1 MPESE
6 QIVQRIV
13 IKDEISP
20 GVVKITKVLEKL
32 DAAGKKVT
40 QTSTMMTTSVEKLNG
55 VLQQTTGASGEAAA
69 SLKGMVAE
77 MSGGAITVGGL
88 TVAMVGV
95 HAIMGAFKSIVGEV
109 KDAVV
114 DLWDIFKQ
122 GKQAEQVFTLRYGE
136 EGIAVLERIKAAAEA
151 SGVTMEQSTNVAMKM
166 AEAFK
171 YGTTAEELTK
181 VLLDLKAASPT
192 LELDKMTTSMEKLA
206 QKTYVG
212 KQSMMLFN
220 RQFGANG
227 GIQVGAK
234 EIAAV
239 TGEAMS
245 TVIQHMKK
253 GTVKATDYVKAL
265 RMVAEQQAGT
275 SQAGVAAIQKAN
287 VTLESQI
294 NIIESRWK
302 EFKRKLAKSI
312 FDSPALLQG
321 VKGLIAGFDKLTQNP
336 KVVQFFDTVGK
347 AIGNNLLDRIS
358 RLGDVMEV
366 VEKVIVKLIDA
377 WNWLHS
383 GSKAANATMK
393 AIELTFKGI
402 MYAVIGVAAVIAA
415 LAVGI
420 EVLLA
425 PFQAITLAA
434 FALIGAI
441 VRGVISLPGMIK
453 DAWSG
458 LVIWV
463 ENLGTR
469 ISTAFQ
475 NAIAPALEV
484 FKTLGLD
491 KIGVEM
497 MTGLAQGIDSAS
509 KFVEDAVLNVA
520 NKAVSTFKS
529 ALGIHSPSIVM
540 QGYGENV
547 SQGAAVGIAKGTP
560 EVDNAMDKMT
570 KSAVSSVRPA
580 EAAVGIAKGAPEVDN
595 AMDKMTKSAVSS
607 VRPAEA
613 AAAGAGAAKTI
624 NFEQTI
630 NFSGGQGGEKGQS
643 KEEIVGMVRK
653 ATLDVLRSEQS
664 MILLQ
669 G

>member
-40 QTSTMMTTSVEKLNG
+40 KTSTMMTTSVKKLNG
-55 VLQQTTGASGEAAA
+55 VLQQTTGASGKAAA

-77 MSGGAITVGGL
+77 MSGGAVTVGSL
-88 TVAMVGV
+88 TAGMVLA
-95 HAIMGAFKSIVGEV
+95 HAAVSAFNAIVDTSKKIV
-109 KDAVV
+109 L
-114 DLWDIFKQ
+114 DLWEVFKQ
-122 GKQAEQVFTLRYGE
+122 GKQAEEVFKMRYGE
-136 EGIAVLERIKAAAEA
+136 EGIAVLDRIKKAAEA
-151 SGVTMEQSTNVAMKM
+151 SGVSMKQSTDIALKM

-171 YGTTAEELTK
+171 YSASAEELTK
-181 VLLDLKAASPT
+181 VLLDLKAANPT
-192 LELDKMTTSMEKLA
+192 VDLDKMTKSMEKLA

-212 KQSMMLFN
+212 KQSVALFN
-220 RQFGANG
+220 KQFGASG
-227 GIQVGAK
+227 SMQVGAK
-234 EIAAV
+234 EIAAI
-239 TGEAMS
+239 TGESME
-245 TVIQHMKK
+245 VVQQHLKK

-265 RMVAEQQAGT
+265 RLVAEQQAGT
-275 SQAGVAAIQKAN
+275 SQAGVAATQKAGKM
-287 VTLESQI
+287 LESQI
-294 NIIESRWK
+294 NIIESRWD
-302 EFKRKLAKSI
+302 EFKLRLAKSI

-321 VKGLIAGFDKLTQNP
+321 VKGLIAGFDHLTQNP

-547 SQGAAVGIAKGTP
+547 SQGAAVGIAKG
-560 EVDNAMDKMT
+560 
-570 KSAVSSVRPA
+570 
-580 EAAVGIAKGAPEVDN
+580 APEVDN

-664 MILLQ
+664 MVLLQ